1 MKEGCNENVLST
13 AKIPGFRLTLTS
25 FIAQHLGNQQE
36 YTLEGSPVHHRT
48 RHGHVGTQPCCCEE
62 LCPHAFHVCYF
73 NRNIEDNR
81 GLLVFFLYLRTESQ
95 IGNRNVEII
104 GHTILLFHVDL
115 WCFWSVSWDCL
126 KESGLIIRPYITEDM
141 TQNVVVAHGL
151 LLKEWSRLISAGVLI
166 LSKRRHQD

>member
-36 YTLEGSPVHHRT
+36 YTLDGSPVHHRT
-48 RHGHVGTQPCCCEE
+48 RHGHRGAQPCCCGG
-62 LCPHAFHVCYF
+62 LRPHAFHVCYF
-73 NRNIEDNR
+73 TETWKTTDACCCFFYPCGRNP
-81 GLLVFFLYLRTESQ
+81 
-95 IGNRNVEII
+95 RNVEIS
-104 GHTILLFHVDL
+104 GHAPLLFHVDL

-126 KESGLIIRPYITEDM
+126 KELGLITRPYITDDM
-141 TQNVVVAHGL
+141 TQNAAVAHGL